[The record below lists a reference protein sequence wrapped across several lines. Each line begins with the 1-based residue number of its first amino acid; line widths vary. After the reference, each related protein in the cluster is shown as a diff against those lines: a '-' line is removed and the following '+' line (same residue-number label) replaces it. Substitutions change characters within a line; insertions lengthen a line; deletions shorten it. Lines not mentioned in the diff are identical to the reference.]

1 MAKILY
7 ADADLVV
14 GSTYR
19 QTLERAGH
27 TVRSCRLVA
36 EARAALREGGIEA
49 VLCGWKFEDG
59 IGREVIL
66 AAKEAGLP
74 VAVISGAVGEAFQ
87 APEPLADYYL
97 EKPVSLPE
105 LVSLVGEML
114 GMTKAD

>member
-7 ADADLVV
+7 VDADPVV
-14 GSTYR
+14 ASTYR

-27 TVRSCRLVA
+27 TVRPCRLVA
-36 EARAALREGGIEA
+36 EAQAALREGGFEA
-49 VLCGWKFEDG
+49 VLSGWKFEDG
-59 IGREVIL
+59 IGREVIM
-66 AAKEAGLP
+66 AARAAGLP

-87 APEPLADYYL
+87 APEPLADFYL

-114 GMTKAD
+114 GMTKKV